1 MREKQK
7 SFLSV
12 VVYVHNNEKTIGSFL
27 KMLYH
32 VFSANFEHYEI
43 ICVDDAS
50 ADGSAERIREA
61 AGVMKDMTL
70 SILHMSYFQGI
81 EPAMAAGVDLAIGDY
96 VYEFDGPEQDYPE
109 EFIMEVY
116 EKALSGYDAVS
127 AVPKRRQRFSSALF
141 YRLYRCGT
149 AGRYEM
155 RTERFRVLSR
165 RLLNRVGGMHR
176 RVPYRKAVYAASGL
190 PMERMEY
197 ACAGEESR
205 NRDHQ
210 EKEYRQELAVTS
222 LILFTDLGY
231 KFSIRMTF
239 LMMGIAMLMGI
250 YAAMVYLYGSPI
262 EGWTTTVLFMAFAFF
277 GLFGILTI
285 IVKYLSVLVELIFKR
300 QPYVTE
306 GVEKIT
312 K

>member
-1 MREKQK
+1 M
-7 SFLSV
+7 
-12 VVYVHNNEKTIGSFL
+12 
-27 KMLYH
+27 
-32 VFSANFEHYEI
+32 
-43 ICVDDAS
+43 
-50 ADGSAERIREA
+50 
-61 AGVMKDMTL
+61 
-70 SILHMSYFQGI
+70 
-81 EPAMAAGVDLAIGDY
+81 
-96 VYEFDGPEQDYPE
+96 
-109 EFIMEVY
+109 
-116 EKALSGYDAVS
+116 
-127 AVPKRRQRFSSALF
+127 
-141 YRLYRCGT
+141 
-149 AGRYEM
+149 
-155 RTERFRVLSR
+155 LSR

-250 YAAMVYLYGSPI
+250 YAVVVYLYGSPI